1 MEHALNLI
9 FLGLIGGVFS
19 LIGGLLLVVWKSRI
33 TAHIMTPLIS
43 FAAGAFLSVAF
54 LDLLPE
60 AIESFEHPQEVFI
73 AFLIGISVFFA
84 LERFLMKY
92 VRRHE
97 THDEKHADHTESL
110 PLLIIIGDSLHNFL
124 DGIVIVLAYIS
135 NPAVGF
141 ATALAVAAHEIP
153 QEIGDCAILLDHG
166 WSKLKVIA
174 VNFFS
179 SLMTLAGIGVGL
191 LGASWFEDG
200 LPYLL
205 AGVAGIFTYISLS
218 DLVPELHH
226 RAKHHSF
233 FRVVFSFLFG
243 LILVGIL
250 IANTHG

>member
-1 MEHALNLI
+1 MEHVLNLI

-19 LIGGLLLVVWKSRI
+19 LIGGLVLVVWKTRI
-33 TAHIMTPLIS
+33 TPHIMTPLIS

-60 AIESFEHPQEVFI
+60 AIEPFEHSQGIFI
-73 AFLIGISVFFA
+73 AFLVGVSVFFS

-124 DGIVIVLAYIS
+124 DGIVIVLAYIA
-135 NPAVGF
+135 NPAIGF
-141 ATALAVAAHEIP
+141 TTAFAVAAHEIP
-153 QEIGDCAILLDHG
+153 QEIGDFAILLDRG
-166 WSKLKVIA
+166 WSKFKIIA

-179 SLMTLAGIGVGL
+179 SLMTLAGIGIGML
-191 LGASWFEDG
+191 AASWFKDG

-205 AGVAGIFTYISLS
+205 AGAAGIFTYISLS

-226 RAKHHSF
+226 RAQHHSF
-233 FRVVFSFLFG
+233 FRVVFSFLIG
-243 LILVGIL
+243 LVLVGIM
-250 IANTHG
+250 IVNIHE